1 MSNTKNSPFDFGNMM
16 PGFDFLKQMAS
27 KSPASN
33 PFMPNAGSWITPT
46 LSVEELDKR
55 INELKTV
62 KMWLENNARLIDATV
77 QAMQVQKMTLATL
90 KTMNVKMA
98 DISKSFTGGGSTSV
112 KSSTSSGS
120 SAKTT
125 RNKTEFDLGQK
136 PKAAAKSAA
145 APKPAAAKSA
155 AAEQEPEANAL
166 AVQNAMQFWNGL
178 TQQFG
183 QITEQ
188 VLQDSKAA
196 AAQMAKTSKT
206 ASARSTTARSKTTAA
221 KKAPA
226 SKTTARKT
234 SKR

>member
-1 MSNTKNSPFDFGNMM
+1 MSNAKNSPFDFANIM
-16 PGFDFLKQMAS
+16 PCFDFLKQMAG

-33 PFMPNAGSWITPT
+33 PFMPNVGSWITPT
-46 LSVEELDKR
+46 LSVEELEKR
-55 INELKTV
+55 ITELQTV

-98 DISKSFTGGGSTSV
+98 DISKSFTGGGSTS
-112 KSSTSSGS
+112 TGS

-145 APKPAAAKSA
+145 AP
-155 AAEQEPEANAL
+155 EPEAPAQNTQ

-188 VLQDSKAA
+188 VLHDSQAA
-196 AAQMAKTSKT
+196 AAQLAKNS
-206 ASARSTTARSKTTAA
+206 TARKSSKTTPA

-226 SKTTARKT
+226 KKAAPIKSTARK
-234 SKR
+234 R

>member
-1 MSNTKNSPFDFGNMM
+1 MSNAKNSPFDFANIM
-16 PGFDFLKQMAS
+16 PGFDFLKQMAGQ
-27 KSPASN
+27 SPASN
-33 PFMPNAGSWITPT
+33 PFMPNVGSWITPT
-46 LSVEELDKR
+46 LSVEELEKR
-55 INELKTV
+55 ITELQTV

-98 DISKSFTGGGSTSV
+98 DISKSFTGGGSTS
-112 KSSTSSGS
+112 TGS

-145 APKPAAAKSA
+145 AP
-155 AAEQEPEANAL
+155 EPEAPAQNTQ

-188 VLQDSKAA
+188 VLHDSQAA
-196 AAQMAKTSKT
+196 AAQLAKNS
-206 ASARSTTARSKTTAA
+206 TARKSSKTTPA

-226 SKTTARKT
+226 KKAAPIKSTARK
-234 SKR
+234 R

>member
-90 KTMNVKMA
+90 KTMNVNLA
-98 DISKSFTGGGSTSV
+98 DISKSFTGGGSSAGSRSSA
-112 KSSTSSGS
+112 KSSTS
-120 SAKTT
+120 

-136 PKAAAKSAA
+136 PKAAAKTAA
-145 APKPAAAKSA
+145 SKPAAAKSA

-206 ASARSTTARSKTTAA
+206 ANARSTTARSKTTAA

>member
-98 DISKSFTGGGSTSV
+98 DISKSFTGGGSTS
-112 KSSTSSGS
+112 TGS

-145 APKPAAAKSA
+145 AP
-155 AAEQEPEANAL
+155 EPEAPAQNTQ

-188 VLQDSKAA
+188 VLHDSQAA
-196 AAQMAKTSKT
+196 AAQLAKNS
-206 ASARSTTARSKTTAA
+206 TARKSSKTTPA

-226 SKTTARKT
+226 KKAAPIKSTARK
-234 SKR
+234 R

>member
-90 KTMNVKMA
+90 KTMNVNLA
-98 DISKSFTGGGSTSV
+98 DISKSFTGGGTSAGSRSSA
-112 KSSTSSGS
+112 KSSTS
-120 SAKTT
+120 

-136 PKAAAKSAA
+136 PKAAAKTAA
-145 APKPAAAKSA
+145 SKPAATKAA

-206 ASARSTTARSKTTAA
+206 ASARSTLARRKTTAA

>member
-1 MSNTKNSPFDFGNMM
+1 MSNAKNSPFDFANIM
-16 PGFDFLKQMAS
+16 PGFDFLKQMAG

-33 PFMPNAGSWITPT
+33 PFMPNVGSWITPT
-46 LSVEELDKR
+46 LSVEELEKR
-55 INELKTV
+55 ITELQTV

-98 DISKSFTGGGSTSV
+98 DISKSFTGGGSTS
-112 KSSTSSGS
+112 TGS

-145 APKPAAAKSA
+145 AP
-155 AAEQEPEANAL
+155 EPEAPAQNTQ

-188 VLQDSKAA
+188 VLHDSQAA
-196 AAQMAKTSKT
+196 AAQLAKNS
-206 ASARSTTARSKTTAA
+206 TARKSSKTTPA

-226 SKTTARKT
+226 KKAAPIKSTARK
-234 SKR
+234 R

>member
-16 PGFDFLKQMAS
+16 PGFDFLKQMAN

-62 KMWLENNARLIDATV
+62 KMWLE
-77 QAMQVQKMTLATL
+77 
-90 KTMNVKMA
+90 
-98 DISKSFTGGGSTSV
+98 
-112 KSSTSSGS
+112 
-120 SAKTT
+120 
-125 RNKTEFDLGQK
+125 
-136 PKAAAKSAA
+136 
-145 APKPAAAKSA
+145 
-155 AAEQEPEANAL
+155 PEANAL

-188 VLQDSKAA
+188 VLHDSKAA
-196 AAQMAKTSKT
+196 AAQMSKSSK
-206 ASARSTTARSKTTAA
+206 ASPRTSTTARSKTTAA

-226 SKTTARKT
+226 KKTTARKT
-234 SKR
+234 SRG

>member
-90 KTMNVKMA
+90 KTMNVNLA
-98 DISKSFTGGGSTSV
+98 DISKSFTGGGTSAGSRSSA
-112 KSSTSSGS
+112 KSSTS
-120 SAKTT
+120 

-136 PKAAAKSAA
+136 PQAASKTAAPKSAATKSAA
-145 APKPAAAKSA
+145 AA
-155 AAEQEPEANAL
+155 EPEGNAL
-166 AVQNAMQFWNGL
+166 AMQNAMQFWNGL

-188 VLQDSKAA
+188 VMQDSQAA
-196 AAQMAKTSKT
+196 AAKLANTSKT
-206 ASARSTTARSKTTAA
+206 ATTRSTTARSKTTAA

-226 SKTTARKT
+226 TKTAARKT
-234 SKR
+234 SRR

>member
-90 KTMNVKMA
+90 KTMNVNLA
-98 DISKSFTGGGSTSV
+98 DISNSFTGGGASAGSR
-112 KSSTSSGS
+112 S
-120 SAKTT
+120 SAKSSAS

-136 PKAAAKSAA
+136 PKTAAKTAAPKSTATKSAA
-145 APKPAAAKSA
+145 AA
-155 AAEQEPEANAL
+155 EPEANAL

-188 VLQDSKAA
+188 VLHDSQAA
-196 AAQMAKTSKT
+196 AAQMAKTSK
-206 ASARSTTARSKTTAA
+206 ASPRTSTTARSKTTAA

-226 SKTTARKT
+226 KKATARKT
-234 SKR
+234 SRR

>member
-98 DISKSFTGGGSTSV
+98 DISKSFTGGGSTS
-112 KSSTSSGS
+112 TGS

-145 APKPAAAKSA
+145 AP
-155 AAEQEPEANAL
+155 EPEAPAQNTQ

-188 VLQDSKAA
+188 VLHDSQAA
-196 AAQMAKTSKT
+196 AAQLAKNS
-206 ASARSTTARSKTTAA
+206 TARKSSKTTPA

-226 SKTTARKT
+226 KKAAPSKSTARK
-234 SKR
+234 R

>member
-90 KTMNVKMA
+90 KTMNVNLA
-98 DISKSFTGGGSTSV
+98 DISKSFTGGGTSAGSRSSA
-112 KSSTSSGS
+112 KSSTS
-120 SAKTT
+120 

-136 PKAAAKSAA
+136 PKAAAKTA

>member
-1 MSNTKNSPFDFGNMM
+1 MSNAKNSPFDFANIM
-16 PGFDFLKQMAS
+16 PGFDFLKQMAGQ
-27 KSPASN
+27 SPASN
-33 PFMPNAGSWITPT
+33 PFMPNVGSWITPT
-46 LSVEELDKR
+46 LSVEELEKR
-55 INELKTV
+55 ITELQTV

-98 DISKSFTGGGSTSV
+98 DISNSFTGGGSTS
-112 KSSTSSGS
+112 TGS

-145 APKPAAAKSA
+145 AP
-155 AAEQEPEANAL
+155 EPEAPAQNTQ

-188 VLQDSKAA
+188 VLHDSQAA
-196 AAQMAKTSKT
+196 AAQLAKNS
-206 ASARSTTARSKTTAA
+206 TARKSSKTTPA

-226 SKTTARKT
+226 KKAAPIKSTARK
-234 SKR
+234 R

>member
-1 MSNTKNSPFDFGNMM
+1 MRNTKNSPLDFGNMM

-90 KTMNVKMA
+90 KTMNVNMA
-98 DISKSFTGGGSTSV
+98 DISKSFTGGGTSAG
-112 KSSTSSGS
+112 SRS
-120 SAKTT
+120 SAKGSTS

-136 PKAAAKSAA
+136 PKATAKTA
-145 APKPAAAKSA
+145 APKPAATKSA

-206 ASARSTTARSKTTAA
+206 ASPRNTAARSKTTAA
-221 KKAPA
+221 KKSPA

>member
-1 MSNTKNSPFDFGNMM
+1 MSNAKNSPFDFANIM
-16 PGFDFLKQMAS
+16 PGFDFLKQMAG

-33 PFMPNAGSWITPT
+33 PFMPNVGSWITPT
-46 LSVEELDKR
+46 LSVEELEKR
-55 INELKTV
+55 ITELQTV

-98 DISKSFTGGGSTSV
+98 DISKSFTGGGSTS
-112 KSSTSSGS
+112 TGS

-145 APKPAAAKSA
+145 AT
-155 AAEQEPEANAL
+155 EPEAPAQNTQ

-188 VLQDSKAA
+188 VLHDSQAA
-196 AAQMAKTSKT
+196 AAQLAKNS
-206 ASARSTTARSKTTAA
+206 TARKSSKTTPA

-226 SKTTARKT
+226 KKAAPSKSTARK
-234 SKR
+234 R

>member
-90 KTMNVKMA
+90 KTMNVNLA
-98 DISKSFTGGGSTSV
+98 DISNSFTGGGSSSASAGSRSSA
-112 KSSTSSGS
+112 KSSTS
-120 SAKTT
+120 

-136 PKAAAKSAA
+136 PKAAAKTA
-145 APKPAAAKSA
+145 APKSAATKSA

-188 VLQDSKAA
+188 VLHDSKAA

-206 ASARSTTARSKTTAA
+206 ATTRSTTARSKTTAA

-226 SKTTARKT
+226 KKATARKT
-234 SKR
+234 SRR

>member
-1 MSNTKNSPFDFGNMM
+1 MSNAKNSPFDFANIM
-16 PGFDFLKQMAS
+16 PGFDFLKQMAG

-33 PFMPNAGSWITPT
+33 PFMPNVGSWITPT
-46 LSVEELDKR
+46 LSVEELEKR
-55 INELKTV
+55 ISELQTV

-98 DISKSFTGGGSTSV
+98 DISKSFTGGGSTS
-112 KSSTSSGS
+112 TGS

-145 APKPAAAKSA
+145 AP
-155 AAEQEPEANAL
+155 EPEAPVQNTQ

-188 VLQDSKAA
+188 VLHESQAA
-196 AAQMAKTSKT
+196 AAQLAKNS
-206 ASARSTTARSKTTAA
+206 TARKSSKTTPA

-226 SKTTARKT
+226 KKAAPSKSTARK
-234 SKR
+234 R

>member
-1 MSNTKNSPFDFGNMM
+1 MSNAKNSPFDFANIM
-16 PGFDFLKQMAS
+16 PGFDFLKQMAGQ
-27 KSPASN
+27 SPASN
-33 PFMPNAGSWITPT
+33 PFMPNVGSWITPT
-46 LSVEELDKR
+46 LSVEELEKR
-55 INELKTV
+55 ITELQTV

-98 DISKSFTGGGSTSV
+98 DISNSFTGGGSTS
-112 KSSTSSGS
+112 TGS

-145 APKPAAAKSA
+145 AP
-155 AAEQEPEANAL
+155 EPEAPAQNTQ

-188 VLQDSKAA
+188 VLHDSQAA
-196 AAQMAKTSKT
+196 AAQLAKNS
-206 ASARSTTARSKTTAA
+206 TARKSSKTTPA

-226 SKTTARKT
+226 KKAAPSKSTARK
-234 SKR
+234 R

>member
-1 MSNTKNSPFDFGNMM
+1 MSNAKNSPFDFANIM
-16 PGFDFLKQMAS
+16 PGFDFLKQMAG

-33 PFMPNAGSWITPT
+33 PFMPNVGSWITPT
-46 LSVEELDKR
+46 LSVEELEKR
-55 INELKTV
+55 ITELQTV

-98 DISKSFTGGGSTSV
+98 DISNSFTGGGSTS
-112 KSSTSSGS
+112 TGS

-145 APKPAAAKSA
+145 AP
-155 AAEQEPEANAL
+155 EPEAPAQNTQ

-188 VLQDSKAA
+188 VLHDSQAA
-196 AAQMAKTSKT
+196 AAQLAKNS
-206 ASARSTTARSKTTAA
+206 TARKSSKTTPA

-226 SKTTARKT
+226 KKAAPIKSTARK
-234 SKR
+234 R

>member
-1 MSNTKNSPFDFGNMM
+1 MSNAKNSPFDFANIM
-16 PGFDFLKQMAS
+16 PGFDFLKQMAG

-33 PFMPNAGSWITPT
+33 PFMPNVGSWITPT
-46 LSVEELDKR
+46 LSVEELEKR
-55 INELKTV
+55 ITELQTV

-98 DISKSFTGGGSTSV
+98 DISKSFTGGGSTS
-112 KSSTSSGS
+112 TGS

-145 APKPAAAKSA
+145 AP
-155 AAEQEPEANAL
+155 EPEAPAQNTQ

-188 VLQDSKAA
+188 VLHDSQAA
-196 AAQMAKTSKT
+196 AAQLAKNS
-206 ASARSTTARSKTTAA
+206 TARKSSKTTPA

-226 SKTTARKT
+226 KKAAPSKSTARK
-234 SKR
+234 R

>member
-1 MSNTKNSPFDFGNMM
+1 MSNAKNSPFDFANIM
-16 PGFDFLKQMAS
+16 PGFDFLKQMAG

-33 PFMPNAGSWITPT
+33 PFMPNVGSWITPT
-46 LSVEELDKR
+46 LSVEELEKR
-55 INELKTV
+55 ITELQTV

-98 DISKSFTGGGSTSV
+98 DISKSFTGGGSTS
-112 KSSTSSGS
+112 TGS

-145 APKPAAAKSA
+145 AP
-155 AAEQEPEANAL
+155 EPEAPAQNTQ

-188 VLQDSKAA
+188 VLHDSQAA
-196 AAQMAKTSKT
+196 AAQLAKNS
-206 ASARSTTARSKTTAA
+206 TARKSSKTTPA
-221 KKAPA
+221 KKALAKKAAPIK
-226 SKTTARKT
+226 STARK
-234 SKR
+234 R

>member
-90 KTMNVKMA
+90 KTMNVNLA
-98 DISKSFTGGGSTSV
+98 DISKSFTGGGTSAGSRSSA
-112 KSSTSSGS
+112 KSSTS
-120 SAKTT
+120 

-136 PKAAAKSAA
+136 QKATAKTA

-206 ASARSTTARSKTTAA
+206 ASPRSTTARSTTTAA

>member
-90 KTMNVKMA
+90 KTMNVNLA
-98 DISKSFTGGGSTSV
+98 DISSSFTGGGTSAGSRSSA
-112 KSSTSSGS
+112 KSSTS
-120 SAKTT
+120 

-136 PKAAAKSAA
+136 PQTTSKTAAPKSAATKSAA
-145 APKPAAAKSA
+145 AA
-155 AAEQEPEANAL
+155 EPEGNAL
-166 AVQNAMQFWNGL
+166 AMQNAMQFWNGL

-188 VLQDSKAA
+188 VMQDSQAA
-196 AAQMAKTSKT
+196 AAKLAKTSKT
-206 ASARSTTARSKTTAA
+206 ATTRSTTARSKTTAA

-226 SKTTARKT
+226 TKTAARKT
-234 SKR
+234 SRR

>member
-16 PGFDFLKQMAS
+16 PGFDFLKQMAN

-77 QAMQVQKMTLATL
+77 Q
-90 KTMNVKMA
+90 
-98 DISKSFTGGGSTSV
+98 
-112 KSSTSSGS
+112 
-120 SAKTT
+120 
-125 RNKTEFDLGQK
+125 
-136 PKAAAKSAA
+136 
-145 APKPAAAKSA
+145 
-155 AAEQEPEANAL
+155 EPEANAL

-188 VLQDSKAA
+188 VLHDSKAA
-196 AAQMAKTSKT
+196 AAQMSKSSK
-206 ASARSTTARSKTTAA
+206 ASPRTSTTARSKTTAA

-226 SKTTARKT
+226 KKTTARKT
-234 SKR
+234 SRG

>member
-90 KTMNVKMA
+90 KTMNVNLA
-98 DISKSFTGGGSTSV
+98 DISNSFTGGGASA
-112 KSSTSSGS
+112 SSSRS
-120 SAKTT
+120 SAKSSAS

-136 PKAAAKSAA
+136 PKATAKTAAPKSAATKSAA
-145 APKPAAAKSA
+145 AA
-155 AAEQEPEANAL
+155 QEPEANAL

-188 VLQDSKAA
+188 VLHDSKAA
-196 AAQMAKTSKT
+196 AAQMAKSSK
-206 ASARSTTARSKTTAA
+206 ASPRTSTTARSKTTAA
-221 KKAPA
+221 EKAPA
-226 SKTTARKT
+226 KKATARKT
-234 SKR
+234 SRR